1 MLPVLYGIA
10 VRKRDDRDIARP
22 RRSFDRRLT
31 EGVVMAIVGRRA
43 RLGGRRRF
51 VAEEARRRHR
61 SANGEQQRNE
71 QEDAGYVNHVEN
83 STTRRSAWMRDS
95 GRFMSWATESIVTA
109 LTAGGDQRD

>member
-1 MLPVLYGIA
+1 MLYGIA
-10 VRKRDDRDIARP
+10 ACRYDDRDLACSH
-22 RRSFDRRLT
+22 RSFDQRLT
-31 EGVVMAIVGRRA
+31 DRVVMAIVGRRA
-43 RLGGRRRF
+43 RLGWRRRF
-51 VAEEARRRHR
+51 VAEEARSRHR
-61 SANGEQQRNE
+61 SANGEQQRND

>member
-1 MLPVLYGIA
+1 MIPLLSGI
-10 VRKRDDRDIARP
+10 VVCDHDDRDVARCHQ
-22 RRSFDRRLT
+22 SLDRRHT
-31 EGVVMAIVGRRA
+31 DRVVMIVRLRA
-43 RLGGRRRF
+43 RLGRLRRF

-61 SANGEQQRNE
+61 SANGEQQRND